1 MTVQRV
7 KVLLA
12 ECPNG
17 TGHSPLADA
26 LRRNPKIELVDVV
39 TDGHSVLR
47 AMRQYEV
54 DLLLLDLVLAG
65 MDGIEVLQ
73 AIKNMKLPKSPAVIL
88 CTALASESIINQA
101 AKLGAIHCLLRPA
114 NVDWIVT
121 RAMEIFQFS
130 QDNMVVVNGKIFPV
144 SEVRNVIAKYM
155 HEVGVPSHLK
165 GYSYIRDALFWT
177 VRQPEM
183 LYAVTTELYPAIA
196 ADFDTQPARVERVI
210 RHAIEATWR
219 RGDLNHIDRLFGY
232 SVAGERGRPTNTE
245 FLARITDD
253 ILMRF

>member
-1 MTVQRV
+1 MGR
-7 KVLLA
+7 
-12 ECPNG
+12 
-17 TGHSPLADA
+17 SPLADA
-26 LRRNPKIELVDVV
+26 LRRNSQIELVDVV
-39 TDGHSVLR
+39 SDGHAVLR
-47 AMRQYEV
+47 AIRKSEA
-54 DLLLLDLVLAG
+54 DLILLDLVLAG
-65 MDGIEVLQ
+65 MDGMEVLQ
-73 AIKNMKLPKSPAVIL
+73 TLNRMKLPKAPVVVL
-88 CTALASESIINQA
+88 CTALASELIISQA

-114 NVDWIVT
+114 DVEWIAA
-121 RAMEIFQFS
+121 RALEIFQFS
-130 QDNMVVVNGKIFPV
+130 QENMVAINGRAFPV
-144 SEVRNVIAKYM
+144 SEVRTIIAKYM

-177 VRQPEM
+177 VRQPDL

-219 RGDLNHIDRLFGY
+219 RGDLNHIDQLFGY
-232 SVAGERGRPTNTE
+232 SVEGERGRPTNTE